1 MARLQA
7 LATSL
12 AVHAVAFAAVVLVPV
27 LGNEPLP
34 EANGHPPPPCTWPMS
49 PTVVFAGSPPAPLRR
64 PAGPTRAPSGRTPL
78 PESPDASPVATTFEP
93 TAHPTDPGADICA
106 TCTTGDKSSVG
117 PGTGSD
123 GTGDRRGDGSDSRGG
138 GPLRVGGD
146 IRPPAKLR
154 HVNPEYPD
162 LAKRAGIRG
171 EVVLECLIDAS
182 GRIADLRVLSGHPLL
197 APAAVNA
204 VSRWLYTP
212 TLLNGVA
219 VPVLLTVTVRFNL
232 GR

>member
-12 AVHAVAFAAVVLVPV
+12 AVHAVAFAAVVLVPI

-34 EANGHPPPPCTWPMS
+34 EAGRHPLPPCTWPMS
-49 PTVVFAGSPPAPLRR
+49 PTVVFAGSRPAPVRR
-64 PAGPTRAPSGRTPL
+64 LPGLPRAPSGGPTL
-78 PESPDASPVATTFEP
+78 PESPDPSPVAATFEP
-93 TAHPTDPGADICA
+93 AADPTDPGADICER
-106 TCTTGDKSSVG
+106 CPTGDPPG
-117 PGTGSD
+117 GGAGTGSD
-123 GTGDRRGDGSDSRGG
+123 PTGRGGSELGDGSPR
-138 GPLRVGGD
+138 PLRVGGQ

-154 HVNPEYPD
+154 HVTPEYPD

-171 EVVLECLIDAS
+171 AVVLECLIDAS
-182 GRIADLRVLSGHPLL
+182 GRIADVRVLSGHPLL
-197 APAAVNA
+197 APAAVSA

-212 TLLNGVA
+212 TLLNGGA
-219 VPVLLTVTVRFNL
+219 VPVLLTVTVRFDL

>member
-49 PTVVFAGSPPAPLRR
+49 PT
-64 PAGPTRAPSGRTPL
+64 
-78 PESPDASPVATTFEP
+78 
-93 TAHPTDPGADICA
+93 
-106 TCTTGDKSSVG
+106 
-117 PGTGSD
+117 
-123 GTGDRRGDGSDSRGG
+123 
-138 GPLRVGGD
+138 
-146 IRPPAKLR
+146 
-154 HVNPEYPD
+154 NPEYPD

-171 EVVLECLIDAS
+171 KVVLECLIDAS
-182 GRIADLRVLSGHPLL
+182 GRIADVRVLSGHPLL